1 MSMNKKIAVLGGGS
15 FGTVLANLSAS
26 NGFETSLWV
35 RDTEQALRI
44 NAEGTNTTYHPELK
58 LSDKI
63 IASESLEQCISGADL
78 ILVATPSAI
87 FENIVKRLK
96 PLVKDNM
103 HIVSCTK
110 AIAKNPMRTMT
121 EIISHELETVIGD
134 QFGVLSGPNLAKE
147 IANEKV
153 AGSVIASLNSE
164 LKALIKNAIESE
176 KFKIYESADVKG
188 VEYAGALKNIYAIC
202 CGIGDKLDVGENA
215 IGLIITRSMTEM
227 SKFAVHKGAN
237 PITFLGLAGMGDLV
251 ATCTSKLSRNFSL
264 GRRLAKGDSL
274 EEAKAAIGQVAEGVR
289 TLEVIYEEANK
300 NNLPMPLVNAL
311 HKIVFE
317 NANPN
322 ILMDDLISHPDHL
335 DVEFAG
341 GIGNE

>member
-1 MSMNKKIAVLGGGS
+1 MNKKISVLGGGS

-63 IASESLEQCISGADL
+63 IASESLEQCISGTDL

-87 FENIVKRLK
+87 FENIIKRLK
-96 PLVKDNM
+96 PLVKDKM

-121 EIISHELETVIGD
+121 EIISHELKAVIGD

-153 AGSVIASLNSE
+153 AGSVIASHNE
-164 LKALIKNAIESE
+164 KLKEFIKNALESE

-289 TLEVIYEEANK
+289 TLQVVYEDANN
-300 NNLPMPLVNAL
+300 NNLAMPLVNAL

-322 ILMDDLISHPDHL
+322 ILMDDLIGHPDHL
-335 DVEFAG
+335 DVEFAK

>member
-1 MSMNKKIAVLGGGS
+1 
-15 FGTVLANLSAS
+15 
-26 NGFETSLWV
+26 
-35 RDTEQALRI
+35 
-44 NAEGTNTTYHPELK
+44 
-58 LSDKI
+58 
-63 IASESLEQCISGADL
+63 
-78 ILVATPSAI
+78 
-87 FENIVKRLK
+87 
-96 PLVKDNM
+96 M

-121 EIISHELETVIGD
+121 EIISHEIETVIGD

-153 AGSVIASLNSE
+153 AGSVIASHNAE
-164 LKALIKNAIESE
+164 LKAFIKNALESE
-176 KFKIYESADVKG
+176 KFKIDESADVKG

-289 TLEVIYEEANK
+289 TLEVVYEEAK
-300 NNLPMPLVNAL
+300 NNNLAMPLVNAL
-311 HKIVFE
+311 HKIVFQ

-335 DVEFAG
+335 DVEFVG

>member
-1 MSMNKKIAVLGGGS
+1 MNKKIAVLGGGS

-164 LKALIKNAIESE
+164 LKALIKNALESE

-274 EEAKAAIGQVAEGVR
+274 EEAKASIGQVAEGVR
-289 TLEVIYEEANK
+289 TLEVVYEEAND
-300 NNLPMPLVNAL
+300 NNLAMPLVNAL

>member
-1 MSMNKKIAVLGGGS
+1 MNKKIAVLGGGS

-147 IANEKV
+147 IANKKV

-164 LKALIKNAIESE
+164 LKALIKNALESE

-289 TLEVIYEEANK
+289 TLEVVYEEANK

>member
-1 MSMNKKIAVLGGGS
+1 MNKKIAVLGGGS

-147 IANEKV
+147 IANKKV

-164 LKALIKNAIESE
+164 LKALIKNALESE

-341 GIGNE
+341 GI

>member
-1 MSMNKKIAVLGGGS
+1 MNKKIAVLGGGS

-44 NAEGTNTTYHPELK
+44 NAEGANATYHPELK

-63 IASESLEQCISGADL
+63 IASESLAQCISGADL
-78 ILVATPSAI
+78 VLVATPSAV

-96 PLVKDNM
+96 PLVQDNM

-153 AGSVIASLNSE
+153 AGSVIASHNAE
-164 LKALIKNAIESE
+164 LKAFIKNALESE

-274 EEAKAAIGQVAEGVR
+274 EEAKSAIGQVAEGVR
-289 TLEVIYEEANK
+289 TLQVVYEEANN
-300 NNLPMPLVNAL
+300 NNLAMPLVNAL

-317 NANPN
+317 NANPS
-322 ILMDDLISHPDHL
+322 ILMDDLIGHPDHL
-335 DVEFAG
+335 DVEFAR

>member
-1 MSMNKKIAVLGGGS
+1 MNKKIAVLGGGS

-44 NAEGTNTTYHPELK
+44 NAEGANATYHPELK

-164 LKALIKNAIESE
+164 LKALIKNALESE

-202 CGIGDKLDVGENA
+202 CGIGDILDVGENA

>member
-1 MSMNKKIAVLGGGS
+1 M
-15 FGTVLANLSAS
+15 LANLSAS

-44 NAEGTNTTYHPELK
+44 NAEGANVTYHPELK
-58 LSDKI
+58 LSEKI
-63 IASESLEQCISGADL
+63 IASQSLEQCISEADL
-78 ILVATPSAI
+78 LLVATPSAI
-87 FENIVKRLK
+87 FENIIKRLK
-96 PLVKDNM
+96 PLVKNNM

-164 LKALIKNAIESE
+164 LKALIKNALESE

>member
-1 MSMNKKIAVLGGGS
+1 MNKKIAVLGGGS

-121 EIISHELETVIGD
+121 EIISHELEAVIGN

-147 IANEKV
+147 IANKKV

-164 LKALIKNAIESE
+164 LKALIKNALESE

-264 GRRLAKGDSL
+264 GRRLARGDSL

>member
-1 MSMNKKIAVLGGGS
+1 MNKKIAVLGGGS

-153 AGSVIASLNSE
+153 AGSVIASLNSK
-164 LKALIKNAIESE
+164 LKALIKNALESE

-289 TLEVIYEEANK
+289 TLEVVYEEANK

>member
-1 MSMNKKIAVLGGGS
+1 MNKKIAVLGGGS

-289 TLEVIYEEANK
+289 TLEVIYEEADK

-341 GIGNE
+341 GIRNE

>member
-1 MSMNKKIAVLGGGS
+1 MNKKIAVLGGGS

-44 NAEGTNTTYHPELK
+44 NAEGANATYHPELK

-78 ILVATPSAI
+78 MLVATPSAI
-87 FENIVKRLK
+87 FENIIKRLK
-96 PLVKDNM
+96 PLVKNNM

-121 EIISHELETVIGD
+121 EIISHELEITIGD
-134 QFGVLSGPNLAKE
+134 KFGVLSGPNLAKE

-153 AGSVIASLNSE
+153 AGSVIASHNSE
-164 LKALIKNAIESE
+164 LKTLIKNALESQ

-202 CGIGDKLDVGENA
+202 CGIGDELEVGENA

-289 TLEVIYEEANK
+289 TLEVVYEEANK

-317 NANPN
+317 NENPN

-341 GIGNE
+341 GI

>member
-1 MSMNKKIAVLGGGS
+1 MNKKIAVLGGGS

-44 NAEGTNTTYHPELK
+44 NAEGANATYHPELK

-121 EIISHELETVIGD
+121 EIIYYELETVIGD
-134 QFGVLSGPNLAKE
+134 QFGVLSGPNLATD

-164 LKALIKNAIESE
+164 LKALIKNALESE

-274 EEAKAAIGQVAEGVR
+274 EEAKVAIGQVAEGVR
-289 TLEVIYEEANK
+289 TLEVIYEEADK

>member
-1 MSMNKKIAVLGGGS
+1 MNKKIAVLGGGS

-44 NAEGTNTTYHPELK
+44 NAEGANATYHPELK

-63 IASESLEQCISGADL
+63 IASENLEQCISGADL

-87 FENIVKRLK
+87 FENIIKRLK
-96 PLVKDNM
+96 PLVKNNM

-121 EIISHELETVIGD
+121 EIISHELETTIGD
-134 QFGVLSGPNLAKE
+134 KFGVLSGPNLAKE

-153 AGSVIASLNSE
+153 AGSVIASHNSE
-164 LKALIKNAIESE
+164 LKTLIKNALESQ

-237 PITFLGLAGMGDLV
+237 PITFLGLVGMGDLV

-264 GRRLAKGDSL
+264 GTRLAKGDSL

-289 TLEVIYEEANK
+289 TLEVVYEEANK

-317 NANPN
+317 NENPN

-341 GIGNE
+341 GI

>member
-1 MSMNKKIAVLGGGS
+1 MNKKIAVLGGGS

-44 NAEGTNTTYHPELK
+44 NAEGANATYHPELR
-58 LSDKI
+58 LSEKI
-63 IASESLEQCISGADL
+63 IASESLEQCISEADL
-78 ILVATPSAI
+78 VLVATPSAI
-87 FENIVKRLK
+87 FENIIKRLK
-96 PLVKDNM
+96 PLVKNNM

-164 LKALIKNAIESE
+164 LKALIKNALESE

-289 TLEVIYEEANK
+289 TLEVVYEEANK

>member
-1 MSMNKKIAVLGGGS
+1 MNKKISVLGGGS

-63 IASESLEQCISGADL
+63 IASESLEQCISGTDL
-78 ILVATPSAI
+78 ILVATTSAI

-96 PLVKDNM
+96 PLVKDKM

-121 EIISHELETVIGD
+121 EIISHELKAVIGD
-134 QFGVLSGPNLAKE
+134 QFGVLSGANLAKE

-153 AGSVIASLNSE
+153 AGSVVASHNE
-164 LKALIKNAIESE
+164 KLKEFIKNALESE

-289 TLEVIYEEANK
+289 TLQVVYEEANN
-300 NNLPMPLVNAL
+300 NNLAMPLVNAL

-322 ILMDDLISHPDHL
+322 ILMDDLIGHPDHL
-335 DVEFAG
+335 DVEFAKV
-341 GIGNE
+341 IGNE

>member
-1 MSMNKKIAVLGGGS
+1 MNKKIAVLGGGS

-26 NGFETSLWV
+26 NGFKTSLWV

-164 LKALIKNAIESE
+164 LKALIKNALESE

>member
-1 MSMNKKIAVLGGGS
+1 MNKKIAVLGGGS

-44 NAEGTNTTYHPELK
+44 NAEGANATYHPELK

-153 AGSVIASLNSE
+153 AGSVIASFNSE
-164 LKALIKNAIESE
+164 LKALIKNALESE

-322 ILMDDLISHPDHL
+322 ILMDDLISHPGHL

>member
-1 MSMNKKIAVLGGGS
+1 MNKKIVVLGGGS

-35 RDTEQALRI
+35 RDSEQALRI
-44 NAEGTNTTYHPELK
+44 NAEGANATYHPELK

-78 ILVATPSAI
+78 LLVATPSAI
-87 FENIVKRLK
+87 FENIIKRLK
-96 PLVKDNM
+96 PIVKDNM
-103 HIVSCTK
+103 NIVSCTK

-121 EIISHELETVIGD
+121 EIISHELEAVIGD

-153 AGSVIASLNSE
+153 AGSVIASHNTE
-164 LKALIKNAIESE
+164 LKALIKNALESD

-202 CGIGDKLDVGENA
+202 CGIGDELDVGENA

-289 TLEVIYEEANK
+289 TLEVVYEEANK

-341 GIGNE
+341 GI

>member
-1 MSMNKKIAVLGGGS
+1 MNKKIAVLGGGS

-121 EIISHELETVIGD
+121 EIISHELEAVIGD

-164 LKALIKNAIESE
+164 LKALIKNALESE

-289 TLEVIYEEANK
+289 TLEVVYEEANK

>member
-1 MSMNKKIAVLGGGS
+1 MNKKIAVLGGGS

-44 NAEGTNTTYHPELK
+44 NAEGSNTTYHPELK

-153 AGSVIASLNSE
+153 AGSVIASLNSK
-164 LKALIKNAIESE
+164 LKALIKNALESE

>member
-1 MSMNKKIAVLGGGS
+1 MNKKIAVLGGGS

-147 IANEKV
+147 IANKKV
-153 AGSVIASLNSE
+153 AGSVIASINSE
-164 LKALIKNAIESE
+164 LKALIKNALESE

-289 TLEVIYEEANK
+289 TLEVVYEEANK

>member
-1 MSMNKKIAVLGGGS
+1 MNKKIAVLGGGS

-121 EIISHELETVIGD
+121 EIISHELKTVIGD
-134 QFGVLSGPNLAKE
+134 QLGVLSGPNLAKE

-153 AGSVIASLNSE
+153 AGSVIASHNSE
-164 LKALIKNAIESE
+164 LKALIKNALESE

>member
-1 MSMNKKIAVLGGGS
+1 MNKKIAVLGGGS

-87 FENIVKRLK
+87 FENIVKRLI

-164 LKALIKNAIESE
+164 LKALIKNALESE

>member
-1 MSMNKKIAVLGGGS
+1 MNKKIAVLGGGS

-164 LKALIKNAIESE
+164 LKALIKNALESE

-341 GIGNE
+341 GIRNE

>member
-1 MSMNKKIAVLGGGS
+1 MNKKIAVLGGGS

-153 AGSVIASLNSE
+153 AGSVIASHNSE
-164 LKALIKNAIESE
+164 LKVLIKNALESE

>member
-1 MSMNKKIAVLGGGS
+1 MNKKIAVLGGGS

-147 IANEKV
+147 IANKKV

-164 LKALIKNAIESE
+164 LKALIKNALESE

-237 PITFLGLAGMGDLV
+237 PITFIGLAGMGDLV

-264 GRRLAKGDSL
+264 GRRLARGDSL

-341 GIGNE
+341 GTGNE

>member
-1 MSMNKKIAVLGGGS
+1 MNKKIAVLGGGS

-58 LSDKI
+58 LSEKI

-87 FENIVKRLK
+87 FEKIIKRLK
-96 PLVKDNM
+96 PLVKDEM

-121 EIISHELETVIGD
+121 EIISRELETVIGD

-153 AGSVIASLNSE
+153 AGSVIASHNAE
-164 LKALIKNAIESE
+164 LKALIKNALESE

-289 TLEVIYEEANK
+289 TLEVVYEEAK
-300 NNLPMPLVNAL
+300 NNNLAMPLVNAL
-311 HKIVFE
+311 HKIVFQ
-317 NANPN
+317 NANPS

-335 DVEFAG
+335 DVEFVG
-341 GIGNE
+341 GTDNE

>member
-1 MSMNKKIAVLGGGS
+1 MNKKIAVLGGGS

-78 ILVATPSAI
+78 VLVATPSAI

-121 EIISHELETVIGD
+121 EIISYELETVIGD

-153 AGSVIASLNSE
+153 AGSVIASHNPE
-164 LKALIKNAIESE
+164 LKALIKNALESE

-289 TLEVIYEEANK
+289 TLEVVYEEANK

>member
-1 MSMNKKIAVLGGGS
+1 MNKKIAVLGGGS

-164 LKALIKNAIESE
+164 LKVLIKNALESE

>member
-1 MSMNKKIAVLGGGS
+1 MNKKISVLGGGS

-63 IASESLEQCISGADL
+63 IASESLEQCISSTDL

-87 FENIVKRLK
+87 FENIIKRLK
-96 PLVKDNM
+96 PLAKNKM

-121 EIISHELETVIGD
+121 EIISHELKAVIDD

-153 AGSVIASLNSE
+153 AGSVIASHNKK
-164 LKALIKNAIESE
+164 LKEFIKNALESE

-274 EEAKAAIGQVAEGVR
+274 EEAKAAIGQVAEGVK
-289 TLEVIYEEANK
+289 TLQIVYEEANN
-300 NNLPMPLVNAL
+300 NNLAMPLVNAL

-322 ILMDDLISHPDHL
+322 ILMDDLIGHPDHL

>member
-1 MSMNKKIAVLGGGS
+1 MRLIFFGSGYCSNFIIPLIGNNIEIICTHKNKIKTQA
-15 FGTVLANLSAS
+15 FDKNLQIKRILFDEFFH
-26 NGFETSLWV
+26 NFHQLLNTSSIILNSIPP
-35 RDTEQALRI
+35 I
-44 NAEGTNTTYHPELK
+44 NEK
-58 LSDKI
+58 D
-63 IASESLEQCISGADL
+63 
-78 ILVATPSAI
+78 ILV
-87 FENIVKRLK
+87 EKLK
-96 PLVKDNM
+96 
-103 HIVSCTK
+103 
-110 AIAKNPMRTMT
+110 
-121 EIISHELETVIGD
+121 E
-134 QFGVLSGPNLAKE
+134 F
-147 IANEKV
+147 
-153 AGSVIASLNSE
+153 
-164 LKALIKNAIESE
+164 IKNALESE

-289 TLEVIYEEANK
+289 TLQVVYEEANN
-300 NNLPMPLVNAL
+300 NNLAMPLVNAL

-322 ILMDDLISHPDHL
+322 ILMDDLIGHPDHL

>member
-1 MSMNKKIAVLGGGS
+1 MNKKIAVLGGGS

-78 ILVATPSAI
+78 VLVATPSAI

-121 EIISHELETVIGD
+121 EIISYELETVIGD

-153 AGSVIASLNSE
+153 AGSVIASHNPE
-164 LKALIKNAIESE
+164 LKALIKNALESE

-289 TLEVIYEEANK
+289 TLEVVYEEANK

-335 DVEFAG
+335 DVEFVG

>member
-1 MSMNKKIAVLGGGS
+1 MNKKIAVLGGGS

-121 EIISHELETVIGD
+121 EIISYELETVIGD

-164 LKALIKNAIESE
+164 LKALIKNALESE

-289 TLEVIYEEANK
+289 TLEVVYEEANK

>member
-1 MSMNKKIAVLGGGS
+1 MNKKIAVLGGGS

-164 LKALIKNAIESE
+164 LKALIKNALESE

-317 NANPN
+317 NASPN

>member
-1 MSMNKKIAVLGGGS
+1 MNKKIAVLGGGS

-44 NAEGTNTTYHPELK
+44 NAEGANATYHPELK

-164 LKALIKNAIESE
+164 LKALIKNALESE

-274 EEAKAAIGQVAEGVR
+274 EEAKAAIGQVAEGVI